1 VQQRVFNVLIVDDH
15 ELVRAGLRRIL
26 EDVPTFKVVAE
37 AGSGEEAL
45 RVAREHRPDLV
56 IMDIKMPGIGGLAAT
71 QKMLR
76 IDPDIKVLIIS
87 VWDDDLF
94 PARMLHAGAAG
105 YITKSSTQ
113 NEMILAL
120 KSICAGQ
127 RYISPKIASLL
138 ALRNVDDVNKSPFDS
153 LSERELQVMLMV
165 ISGAAV
171 QEISEKLSL
180 SPKTINSYRYRIF
193 EKLNVK
199 NDVELTLLAIKYGLL
214 EE

>member
-1 VQQRVFNVLIVDDH
+1 MQQRVFKALIVDDH

-26 EDVPTFKVVAE
+26 EDIPTFKVIAE

-45 RVAREHRPDLV
+45 RIVREQRPDLV

-94 PARMLHAGAAG
+94 PARMLHAGAFG

-113 NEMILAL
+113 NEMISAL
-120 KSICAGQ
+120 KSMCAGQ

-138 ALRNVDDVNKSPFDS
+138 ALKSVNDIDKSPFDL

-171 QEISEKLSL
+171 QVISENLSL

-193 EKLNVK
+193 EKLDVK
-199 NDVELTLLAIKYGLL
+199 NDVELTLLAIKFGLL

>member
-1 VQQRVFNVLIVDDH
+1 
-15 ELVRAGLRRIL
+15 
-26 EDVPTFKVVAE
+26 
-37 AGSGEEAL
+37 L

-138 ALRNVDDVNKSPFDS
+138 ALRNIDDVNKSPFDS

-171 QEISEKLSL
+171 QEISENLSL